1 MSLKAVLFDFNG
13 VIIQD
18 RPIHIQ
24 LMDEILLGEN
34 LQLQRVQ
41 ERQAFLG
48 FGHRAYLQNLLKNR
62 GRVVTEVYMNQ
73 LLTRKAQGYI
83 LELEK
88 LEKLPLY
95 PGIEDLIFQ
104 IRDHDLKLGLVSDTL
119 SLEVETVLTSAKLA
133 EYFTVIVSG
142 NDISSHK
149 PNPEGYLLAVER
161 MNQVYPELNLQP
173 QECLV
178 IEHTPAGIQAAR
190 KAQMQVVGVANTY
203 PFHTLHRQAN
213 WTIDSLIDLDLQQVQ
228 EVFLKKDGQFIVSE
242 C

>member
-13 VIIQD
+13 VIIKD
-18 RPIHIQ
+18 GPIHLQ
-24 LMDEILLGEN
+24 LIDEILLGEN
-34 LQLQRVQ
+34 LQSQRLQ

-48 FGHRAYLQNLLKNR
+48 ISHRTYLQNLLKNR
-62 GRVVTEVYMNQ
+62 GRVVTEVYMTQ
-73 LLTRKAQGYI
+73 LLTRKAQAYI
-83 LELEK
+83 MELEK

-95 PGIEDLIFQ
+95 PGIEDVIFQ

-119 SLEVETVLTSAKLA
+119 SLEIETVLTSAKLA
-133 EYFTVIVSG
+133 EYFPVIVSG
-142 NDISSHK
+142 DDVSSHK

-173 QECLV
+173 HEFLV
-178 IEHTPAGIQAAR
+178 VEHTPSGIQAAKR
-190 KAQMQVVGVANTY
+190 AQMQVLGVANTY
-203 PFHTLHRQAN
+203 PFHMLQRQAN
-213 WTIDSLIDLDLQQVQ
+213 WTIDYLLDFDLQRIQ